1 MMGIKYRKE
10 DVRMHSKF
18 MENEF
23 IKQIPILIGLGM
35 FSLLTSI
42 SGSSTNLALPKIS
55 EDLKITNGQSTWI
68 IQIGLIVSAITF
80 VLFGRLGDSI
90 SKTFIFTNG
99 GIIFLVGSLIT
110 GMALD
115 FPIIMLGRAIQSLG
129 VAMIMANFLG
139 IVSQY
144 FSNETRGE
152 ALAIISM
159 FISIGA
165 ISGPALGGII
175 LSFTSWR
182 WIYLFN
188 IPLGIIII
196 FFSRKQLAV
205 PKVPL
210 KTLSNEI
217 KSINWFGELTF
228 AVGLTLFFLSGV
240 YFQKGLNFFVV
251 GLTFLI
257 IGTVIAF
264 AAFFQD
270 RKFHDS
276 LISNELV
283 KNADYLLSI
292 SILLVVMLVNSM
304 SNILLPFY
312 LQSYGGISPFVSG
325 LLLMVQSL
333 TMLIINP
340 ISGYISDHWNRYDLT
355 IIGLLVLLISQ
366 VGYVMYPRNI
376 NLLIVSI
383 PIIVNGIGLGLFL
396 SPNNAI
402 IMGVVDES
410 LSGVAGSLTS
420 FARTLG
426 VTIGIS
432 FSSILLF
439 VQLPHVQR
447 ITPALGQKF
456 MNAFVSVFVVATVIS
471 AVVLVAVIFRRIQNK
486 NTI

>member
-1 MMGIKYRKE
+1 MMGIKYRKG

-129 VAMIMANFLG
+129 VAMIMANSLG

-228 AVGLTLFFLSGV
+228 AVGLT
-240 YFQKGLNFFVV
+240 
-251 GLTFLI
+251 FLI

-333 TMLIINP
+333 TMLIISP

-456 MNAFVSVFVVATVIS
+456 MNALVSVFVVATVIS

>member
-1 MMGIKYRKE
+1 MMGIKYRKG

-129 VAMIMANFLG
+129 VAMIMANSLG

-228 AVGLTLFFLSGV
+228 AVGLT
-240 YFQKGLNFFVV
+240 
-251 GLTFLI
+251 FLI

-333 TMLIINP
+333 TMLIISP

>member
-1 MMGIKYRKE
+1 MMGIKYRKG

-129 VAMIMANFLG
+129 VAMIMANSLG

-228 AVGLTLFFLSGV
+228 AVGLT
-240 YFQKGLNFFVV
+240 
-251 GLTFLI
+251 FLI

-333 TMLIINP
+333 TMLIISP

-383 PIIVNGIGLGLFL
+383 PIIVNGIRLGLFL

>member
-1 MMGIKYRKE
+1 MMGIKYRKG

-129 VAMIMANFLG
+129 VAMIMANSLG

-228 AVGLTLFFLSGV
+228 AVGLTLFF
-240 YFQKGLNFFVV
+240 
-251 GLTFLI
+251 
-257 IGTVIAF
+257 
-264 AAFFQD
+264 
-270 RKFHDS
+270 
-276 LISNELV
+276 
-283 KNADYLLSI
+283 
-292 SILLVVMLVNSM
+292 
-304 SNILLPFY
+304 
-312 LQSYGGISPFVSG
+312 
-325 LLLMVQSL
+325 
-333 TMLIINP
+333 
-340 ISGYISDHWNRYDLT
+340 
-355 IIGLLVLLISQ
+355 
-366 VGYVMYPRNI
+366 
-376 NLLIVSI
+376 
-383 PIIVNGIGLGLFL
+383 
-396 SPNNAI
+396 
-402 IMGVVDES
+402 
-410 LSGVAGSLTS
+410 
-420 FARTLG
+420 
-426 VTIGIS
+426 
-432 FSSILLF
+432 
-439 VQLPHVQR
+439 
-447 ITPALGQKF
+447 
-456 MNAFVSVFVVATVIS
+456 
-471 AVVLVAVIFRRIQNK
+471 
-486 NTI
+486 